1 MKIREFWNIR
11 YESIFEQSVWFLIE
25 VKVEIPYFGMI
36 KVFTPL
42 KSFLPPFLRIE
53 NPNILSF
60 QKSIPY
66 NSDAKKGGKKLL
78 NGVKNFFV
86 KISQF
91 SAFFWIKNHPHNSKT
106 YFYSSYGVKN
116 YLGVR
121 SRVSPLRQFLQ
132 CVMLTADKEIVFFF
146 NDDIL

>member
-1 MKIREFWNIR
+1 MKIGEFWIIR

-53 NPNILSF
+53 NLKILSF
-60 QKSIPY
+60 QKSDLQ

-78 NGVKNFFV
+78 SGVKNFFV
-86 KISQF
+86 K
-91 SAFFWIKNHPHNSKT
+91 
-106 YFYSSYGVKN
+106 
-116 YLGVR
+116 
-121 SRVSPLRQFLQ
+121 
-132 CVMLTADKEIVFFF
+132 
-146 NDDIL
+146 

>member
-1 MKIREFWNIR
+1 MKIGEFWIIR

-86 KISQF
+86 KIS
-91 SAFFWIKNHPHNSKT
+91 
-106 YFYSSYGVKN
+106 
-116 YLGVR
+116 
-121 SRVSPLRQFLQ
+121 
-132 CVMLTADKEIVFFF
+132 
-146 NDDIL
+146 